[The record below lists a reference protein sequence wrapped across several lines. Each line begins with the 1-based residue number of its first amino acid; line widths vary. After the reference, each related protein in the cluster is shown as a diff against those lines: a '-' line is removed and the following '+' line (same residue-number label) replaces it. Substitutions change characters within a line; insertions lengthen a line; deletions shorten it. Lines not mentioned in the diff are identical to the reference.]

1 MQPATLP
8 LFPLKT
14 VLFPGGP
21 LPLRIFEARY
31 LDMVGRGLKEHT
43 PFGVVLILAGAES
56 DAAPSVADIG
66 TSARV
71 VDFDT
76 LPDGLLGITCIG
88 ERRFRVR
95 RRWQQSD
102 GLNLAEVDYLPEDA
116 SSALPAALAHLG
128 ELLREV
134 LPRLGGAYTHV
145 DSHYEDAGWVSNRW
159 AEILPLTPAEKLELL
174 ELADPLAR
182 LAQVAAWS
190 ERQPPAAGV

>member
-31 LDMVGRGLKEHT
+31 LEMVGRGLKEHT
-43 PFGVVLILAGAES
+43 PFGVVLILAATES

-76 LPDGLLGITCIG
+76 LPDGHIGITSIAELPFRMGRGG
-88 ERRFRVR
+88 E
-95 RRWQQSD
+95 Q
-102 GLNLAEVDYLPEDA
+102 
-116 SSALPAALAHLG
+116 
-128 ELLREV
+128 
-134 LPRLGGAYTHV
+134 
-145 DSHYEDAGWVSNRW
+145 
-159 AEILPLTPAEKLELL
+159 
-174 ELADPLAR
+174 
-182 LAQVAAWS
+182 
-190 ERQPPAAGV
+190 

>member
-1 MQPATLP
+1 MEPATLP
-8 LFPLKT
+8 LFPLST

-31 LDMVGRGLKEHT
+31 LDMVRRGLKDQT
-43 PFGVVLILAGAES
+43 PFGVVLILTGAES
-56 DAAPSVADIG
+56 DTDPKVADIG

-88 ERRFRVR
+88 DRRFRVM

-102 GLNLAEVDYLPEDA
+102 GLNLGDVEYLPQDA
-116 SSALPAALAHLG
+116 HCTLPAELSHLG

-134 LPRLGGAYTHV
+134 LPKLGGAYMYV
-145 DSHYEDAGWVSNRW
+145 DGRYEEAGWVGNRW
-159 AEILPLTPAEKLELL
+159 AEILPLSMPERLELL
-174 ELADPLAR
+174 RLDDPLAR
-182 LAQVAAWS
+182 LKQVAAWS
-190 ERQPPAAGV
+190 TREAPAAGA

>member
-1 MQPATLP
+1 MEPATLP
-8 LFPLKT
+8 LFPLST

-31 LDMVGRGLKEHT
+31 LDMVRRGLKDQT
-43 PFGVVLILAGAES
+43 PFGVVLILTGAES
-56 DAAPSVADIG
+56 DTDPKVADIG

-88 ERRFRVR
+88 ERRFRVM

-102 GLNLAEVDYLPEDA
+102 GLNLGDVEYLPQDA
-116 SSALPAALAHLG
+116 HCTLPAELLHLG

-134 LPRLGGAYTHV
+134 LPKLGGAYMYV
-145 DSHYEDAGWVSNRW
+145 DGRYEEAGWVGNRW
-159 AEILPLTPAEKLELL
+159 AEILPLSMPERLELL
-174 ELADPLAR
+174 RLDDPLAR
-182 LAQVAAWS
+182 LKQVAAWS
-190 ERQPPAAGV
+190 GRKTPAAGL